1 MKYVSVQDLVEQ
13 NQVVIKTGPFGTQ
26 LKASEY
32 VSFGTPVLNVRNL
45 GFATVNTD
53 KLEMVSDGTLERLSA
68 HKLVTGDIVF
78 GRKGAVERHA
88 FISESENGWM
98 QGSDCIRLRVLADS
112 VNPRFL
118 SYYFL
123 TKRHRA
129 FMMSM
134 CSHGTTMASL
144 NQKIIE
150 KIIVPLPERSIQD
163 KVVEILATLDKQIV
177 TNQKINEN
185 LRQQAQ
191 ALFKK
196 WFVDN
201 PDAILWKEGTFSNL
215 IEKTISGD
223 WGKDSPSGNNTE
235 MVYCIRGADIPEVR
249 AGNKG
254 KMPTRYI
261 LPKNYAAKQLVDGDI
276 VVEISGGSPTQST
289 GRAAAVSDALLARY
303 DKGMVCTNFCK
314 ALKPRAGYSMYV
326 YYYWQY
332 LYDRDIFFSYE
343 NGTTGI
349 KNLDINGFIETEPIV
364 IAPEDLVE
372 KFDAVCQTVFS
383 KIYANGM
390 ENEQLALVRDTIL
403 PKLMSGE
410 IDDPAMLR
418 LIVVKAVFHLIP
430 PNVNDNLA
438 A

>member
-1 MKYVSVQDLVEQ
+1 MRFNLWEDCNRVPLTELLSFIVD
-13 NQVVIKTGPFGTQ
+13 NRGKTVPTAPSGHKLIATNCVTNNTLFPVYDKIRY
-26 LKASEY
+26 LSEETY
-32 VSFGTPVLNVRNL
+32 QTWFRAHPIPGDILFVNKGTPGRVCLVPDPVDFCIAQDMIALRADESKIYPKYLFAVLRSREIQQQIYNTNV
-45 GFATVNTD
+45 
-53 KLEMVSDGTLERLSA
+53 
-68 HKLVTGDIVF
+68 GDVIPHF
-78 GRKGAVERHA
+78 KK
-88 FISESENGWM
+88 
-98 QGSDCIRLRVLADS
+98 Q
-112 VNPRFL
+112 FL
-118 SYYFL
+118 DQL
-123 TKRHRA
+123 
-129 FMMSM
+129 
-134 CSHGTTMASL
+134 L
-144 NQKIIE
+144 IPI
-150 KIIVPLPERSIQD
+150 PERSIQESIGD
-163 KVVEILATLDKQIV
+163 LYYVLSLKAERNK
-177 TNQKINEN
+177 KINDN
-185 LRQQAQ
+185 LQQQAQ

-196 WFVDN
+196 WFIDN
-201 PDAILWKEGTFSNL
+201 PDAVSWKEGTFSDL

-289 GRAAAVSDALLARY
+289 GRAAAVSDTLLARY

-410 IDDPAMLR
+410 ID
-418 LIVVKAVFHLIP
+418 VSAVQL
-430 PNVNDNLA
+430 
-438 A
+438 